1 MRLLQIHLFDSVD
14 LLDVVGYGKSNYQN
28 LIKNNM
34 SRLNGDANL

>member
-1 MRLLQIHLFDSVD
+1 MRLLQIHLFDPVD
-14 LLDVVGYGKSNYQN
+14 LLDVVGYGKSSYQN